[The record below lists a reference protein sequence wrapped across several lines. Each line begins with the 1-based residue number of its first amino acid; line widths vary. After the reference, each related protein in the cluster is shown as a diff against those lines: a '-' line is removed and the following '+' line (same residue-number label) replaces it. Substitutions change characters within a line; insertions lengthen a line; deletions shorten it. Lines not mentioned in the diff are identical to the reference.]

1 LGFDWLL
8 LFMQPQVKSSS
19 VILSANC
26 LLILL
31 SNPQSLARFR
41 EGVSTGAGWARSRD
55 LITSQGFANNA
66 AAGPLRLV
74 GRTFSVASEDVPT
87 SPSTNLQSQQL
98 PGFQLLGWMLVN
110 HTNLPEI
117 YYLII
122 GLMVG
127 KPQLRTSSQVKIR
140 FIIMFYYE
148 ISCFYLNL
156 TVGSGNHME
165 LFVWSQSRPTDRFP
179 GWTRSSH
186 VLPRSH
192 HRFIDND
199 AGHNESGGQQHR

>member
-1 LGFDWLL
+1 
-8 LFMQPQVKSSS
+8 MQPQVKSSS

-41 EGVSTGAGWARSRD
+41 EGVSTGAGWSRSRD
-55 LITSQGFANNA
+55 LITSQGFANTA
-66 AAGPLRLV
+66 TAGPLRLV
-74 GRTFSVASEDVPT
+74 GRTFSVASEDVAT
-87 SPSTNLQSQQL
+87 SSSTNLQSQQL

-127 KPQLRTSSQVKIR
+127 KPQLRTSSQVQNS
-140 FIIMFYYE
+140 FSNLHFSTE
-148 ISCFYLNL
+148 LNL
-156 TVGSGNHME
+156 MNFFFEFYSWTWKRSGVACLE
-165 LFVWSQSRPTDRFP
+165 
-179 GWTRSSH
+179 
-186 VLPRSH
+186 
-192 HRFIDND
+192 
-199 AGHNESGGQQHR
+199 

>member
-1 LGFDWLL
+1 MGNWTTVHQQLWWPAEMKVLLSSSSCYSFTTRASSIKREKSIVNVLLYANWWYLVINFRFAEEFLRVLGFDWLL

-110 HTNLPEI
+110 HTSLPEI

-127 KPQLRTSSQVKIR
+127 KPQLRTSSQVKI
-140 FIIMFYYE
+140 
-148 ISCFYLNL
+148 
-156 TVGSGNHME
+156 
-165 LFVWSQSRPTDRFP
+165 
-179 GWTRSSH
+179 
-186 VLPRSH
+186 
-192 HRFIDND
+192 
-199 AGHNESGGQQHR
+199 